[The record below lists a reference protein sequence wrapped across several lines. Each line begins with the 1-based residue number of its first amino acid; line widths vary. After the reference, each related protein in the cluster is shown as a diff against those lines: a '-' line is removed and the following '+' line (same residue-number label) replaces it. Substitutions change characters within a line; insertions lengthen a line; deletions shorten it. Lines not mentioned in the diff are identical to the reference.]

1 MAKTRIPGQL
11 RECVRLNQ
19 PTGATEKMT
28 SHWNVQ
34 ILVEL
39 LQNRKQVIFHPTHV
53 ILLYEK
59 FPLESSIPLAG
70 NKTPTLVVGV
80 VRMAASNVYDNSLDC
95 HQIKHALFGLLR
107 LKFID
112 RLGPTFDEIL
122 YSGFRIK
129 IISSVFRI
137 VWRCVRIS

>member
-19 PTGATEKMT
+19 PTGATEKMA

-59 FPLESSIPLAG
+59 IPLESSIPL
-70 NKTPTLVVGV
+70 NSQETNPQPLVVGV
-80 VRMAASNVYDNSLDC
+80 VRMAA
-95 HQIKHALFGLLR
+95 
-107 LKFID
+107 
-112 RLGPTFDEIL
+112 PTCTAIL
-122 YSGFRIK
+122 SIATK
-129 IISSVFRI
+129 
-137 VWRCVRIS
+137 